1 MTIADSVLSS
11 RTHVFQY
18 IVHPRTGIPQEAE
31 MVQQAGSWGPWIVGV
46 RCECVR
52 ERMFCNYCAQCIS
65 RTDRVQPPTLH
76 PAFPEPRTGKYQRT
90 RPTVCHNLY
99 LFSKVKGIN
108 YIFDLDLPGGVS
120 HFLSD
125 VWRGEAFR
133 EARIVIS
140 MALEQR
146 GHRRPKKWKSGGGE
160 KRRENTRPWA
170 CLQGAASLSRIIFTS
185 TESAE
190 GYWNV
195 TVLFFLRKA
204 VFNDKNI

>member
-1 MTIADSVLSS
+1 M
-11 RTHVFQY
+11 
-18 IVHPRTGIPQEAE
+18 
-31 MVQQAGSWGPWIVGV
+31 GV
-46 RCECVR
+46 RCECER

-125 VWRGEAFR
+125 VWRGGG
-133 EARIVIS
+133 I
-140 MALEQR
+140 Q
-146 GHRRPKKWKSGGGE
+146 GGE
-160 KRRENTRPWA
+160 NRHINGLR
-170 CLQGAASLSRIIFTS
+170 AAWTQAAEEMKERGRGKKDEKIRDLERVYKVQHHLAALSSQVLSRLKV
-185 TESAE
+185 TE
-190 GYWNV
+190 
-195 TVLFFLRKA
+195 T
-204 VFNDKNI
+204 